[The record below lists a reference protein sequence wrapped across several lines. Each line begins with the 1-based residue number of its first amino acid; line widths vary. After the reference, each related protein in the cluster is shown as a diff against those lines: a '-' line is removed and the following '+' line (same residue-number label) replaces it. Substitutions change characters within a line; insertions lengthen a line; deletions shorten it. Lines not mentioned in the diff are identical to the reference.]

1 MNRYMR
7 MYLYGVLGAI
17 GGLFGWQASNV
28 LGLSFMDNLYIAEAV
43 VGAILG
49 GIIGFT
55 IGLGEGFSTQNVLFG
70 LRKSLLSLILGAVGG
85 AIALPLAEWLFLAL
99 GGQTWARPV
108 GWAIFGTLTG
118 LATGITGGGQVWKGG
133 LGGFLGGLL
142 GGALLEVSRL
152 TFANTLVGKGIGLT
166 LLGACTGIFIALIV
180 FALSRA
186 WFEVEEGK
194 MRGVEFILDKFL
206 KKDSQ
211 SAFIG
216 SSALK
221 ADIVIM
227 DPKIAPQ
234 HAMLQGHG
242 DHFSLKDMSMEGTYA
257 DGKRIEEIKL
267 RSGQRIKMGGT
278 TLVYREKRL
287 S

>member
-1 MNRYMR
+1 MNRLMR

-17 GGLFGWQASNV
+17 GGLIAWQASN
-28 LGLSFMDNLYIAEAV
+28 LMGLSFLDNLFLAEAV
-43 VGAILG
+43 VGALIG
-49 GIIGFT
+49 GIIGFC
-55 IGLGEGFSTQNVLFG
+55 IGLGEGFSSQSALFG
-70 LRKSLLSLILGAVGG
+70 LRKSMFSLLLGALGG
-85 AIALPLAEWLFLAL
+85 AVALPAAEWLFLSL
-99 GGQTWARPV
+99 GGPAWARPL

-133 LGGFLGGLL
+133 LGGLFGGFI
-142 GGALLEVSRL
+142 GGALLEASRI
-152 TFANTLVGKGIGLT
+152 TVGNTLAGKGIGLT
-166 LLGACTGIFIALIV
+166 LLGASAGIFIALIV
-180 FALSRA
+180 FGLSRV
-186 WFEVEEGK
+186 WFEVVEGK

-206 KKDSQ
+206 KKGSQ

-227 DPKIAPQ
+227 DAKIAPQ

-242 DHFSLKDMSMEGTYA
+242 DHFSLKDMSMEGTFV
-257 DGKRIEEIKL
+257 DGKRIEEIRLKA
-267 RSGQRIKMGGT
+267 GQRIKMGET
-278 TLVYREKRL
+278 TMVYREKRL